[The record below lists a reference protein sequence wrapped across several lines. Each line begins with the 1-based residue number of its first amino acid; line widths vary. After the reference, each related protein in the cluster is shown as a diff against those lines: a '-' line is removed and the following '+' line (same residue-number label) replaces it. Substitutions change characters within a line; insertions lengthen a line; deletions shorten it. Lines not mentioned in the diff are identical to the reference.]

1 MYKIKKVVNVEM
13 KKITALLAA
22 AIMALTISMPV
33 MAEPSGE
40 SQDTASATT
49 SVESESSLED
59 EIADG
64 ENSDESEIS
73 EAESTD
79 EEITDGAIT
88 EESVVSESSTEK
100 PKKVYYTDYPIPEA
114 EMYISFPNDMYIL
127 TRDIDINSPALEAC
141 KMTRT
146 ELIKSF
152 EETGNYIRAIS
163 NDFTYEITVNILKD
177 DNTKTIGDISSL
189 TDSEIQTI
197 ADNHLSQP
205 MYTGCSRTKYNNIM
219 YLSFPF
225 EYAEGK
231 TKIAGVQKYTIAKG
245 ARILITFQSYTGEIS
260 EDFDSLI
267 MSVMDRV
274 LYDGVSPEPETSVT
288 DNKKSSAITNLD
300 VRYVYLMITS
310 LVALIFLMLIIVT
323 AMKYKK
329 SRKKVL
335 PEPVAVEEEKIN
347 ETKEEKSE
355 KAEQNTVEVPEKE
368 EEKPVEVPEKVAE
381 IPVGKPETEPEK
393 ETEPVKEE
401 TEKVEEIPETEPEIQ
416 TEDVK
421 EEATPDEDLPV
432 IENQLELVEIAFR
445 IIPALSKEDEDTN
458 DIWNFIY
465 KKYDDIE
472 FFASHGNKNYG
483 NANAFY
489 KINAASDIVPPQHEE
504 NVDDKIRNETLE
516 TVVGDSK
523 PEKLKVEE
531 QPVEDNTDLNELIDG
546 SAEIMPK
553 EKPAVNE
560 EKEDVPEEE
569 PKNDGNEKISAMR
582 TSEMQ
587 FGKPAKR
594 PENEIYK
601 ADEKPVKEQNIK
613 LEIAKKDD
621 GSIKIGANNGE
632 KSIDVEIEDTS
643 K

>member
-1 MYKIKKVVNVEM
+1 M

-33 MAEPSGE
+33 MAEPSDE
-40 SQDTASATT
+40 SQNTTSATVSAESES
-49 SVESESSLED
+49 SVESES
-59 EIADG
+59 
-64 ENSDESEIS
+64 SDESEIS
-73 EAESTD
+73 EVESSDKEEISQTESTD
-79 EEITDGAIT
+79 EEIL
-88 EESVVSESSTEK
+88 ESAVSENSAEK
-100 PKKVYYTDYPIPEA
+100 PKKVYYTDYAIPEA
-114 EMYISFPNDMYIL
+114 EMYISFPNDMYVL
-127 TRDIDINSPALEAC
+127 TRDIDINSPALQAC

-152 EETGNYIRAIS
+152 EETGNYVRAIAG
-163 NDFTYEITVNILKD
+163 DFTYEITVNILKD
-177 DNTKTIGDISSL
+177 NNTKTIEDISSL

-260 EDFDSLI
+260 EDFDTLI

-288 DNKKSSAITNLD
+288 DSKKSSAITNLD
-300 VRYVYLMITS
+300 VRYIYLMITA

-347 ETKEEKSE
+347 ETKQEKSE
-355 KAEQNTVEVPEKE
+355 KAETVPEEVTEKE
-368 EEKPVEVPEKVAE
+368 EEKPVEAVPEKEKE
-381 IPVGKPETEPEK
+381 IPAEKPETEP
-393 ETEPVKEE
+393 EPVKEE
-401 TEKVEEIPETEPEIQ
+401 TEKAEEIPETKPEIPV
-416 TEDVK
+416 EDVK
-421 EEATPDEDLPV
+421 EETETEENLPV

-445 IIPALSKEDEDTN
+445 IIPALSKETEDTN

-489 KINAASDIVPPQHEE
+489 KINATSDITPPQHEE
-504 NVDDKIRNETLE
+504 NVDDKIRNETIE
-516 TVVGDSK
+516 NVVGDSK
-523 PEKLKVEE
+523 PEELKVEE

-546 SAEIMPK
+546 STEITSN
-553 EKPAVNE
+553 ETPAVME

-569 PKNDGNEKISAMR
+569 PQNDGNEKISAMR

>member
-1 MYKIKKVVNVEM
+1 M

-33 MAEPSGE
+33 MAEPSDE
-40 SQDTASATT
+40 SQNTTSATVSAESES
-49 SVESESSLED
+49 SVESES
-59 EIADG
+59 
-64 ENSDESEIS
+64 SDESEIS
-73 EAESTD
+73 EVESSDKEEISQTESTD
-79 EEITDGAIT
+79 EEIL
-88 EESVVSESSTEK
+88 ESAVSENSAEK
-100 PKKVYYTDYPIPEA
+100 PKKVYYTDYAIPEA
-114 EMYISFPNDMYIL
+114 EMYISFPNDMYVL
-127 TRDIDINSPALEAC
+127 TRDIDINSPALQAC

-152 EETGNYIRAIS
+152 EETGNYVRAIAG
-163 NDFTYEITVNILKD
+163 DFTYEITVNILKD
-177 DNTKTIGDISSL
+177 NNTKTIEDISSL

-260 EDFDSLI
+260 EDFDTLI

-288 DNKKSSAITNLD
+288 DSKKSSAITNLD
-300 VRYVYLMITS
+300 VRYIYLMITA

-335 PEPVAVEEEKIN
+335 PEPVTVEEEKIN
-347 ETKEEKSE
+347 ETKQEKSE
-355 KAEQNTVEVPEKE
+355 KAETVPEEVTEKE
-368 EEKPVEVPEKVAE
+368 EEKPVEAVPEKEKE
-381 IPVGKPETEPEK
+381 IPAEKPETEPEPVK
-393 ETEPVKEE
+393 EEAEKAEEIPETKPEIPVEDVKEE
-401 TEKVEEIPETEPEIQ
+401 TETEEN
-416 TEDVK
+416 
-421 EEATPDEDLPV
+421 LPV

-445 IIPALSKEDEDTN
+445 IIPALSKETEDTN

-489 KINAASDIVPPQHEE
+489 KINATSDITPPQHEE
-504 NVDDKIRNETLE
+504 NVDDKIRNETIE
-516 TVVGDSK
+516 NVVGDSK
-523 PEKLKVEE
+523 PEELKVEE
-531 QPVEDNTDLNELIDG
+531 QPVEDNTDLNELID
-546 SAEIMPK
+546 SSTEITSN
-553 EKPAVNE
+553 ETPAVME

-569 PKNDGNEKISAMR
+569 PQNDGNEKISAMR

>member
-1 MYKIKKVVNVEM
+1 M

-33 MAEPSGE
+33 MAEPSDE
-40 SQDTASATT
+40 SQNTTSATVSAESES
-49 SVESESSLED
+49 SVESES
-59 EIADG
+59 
-64 ENSDESEIS
+64 SDESEIS
-73 EAESTD
+73 EVESSDKEEISQTESTD
-79 EEITDGAIT
+79 EEIL
-88 EESVVSESSTEK
+88 ESAVSENSAEK
-100 PKKVYYTDYPIPEA
+100 PKKVYYTDYAIPEA
-114 EMYISFPNDMYIL
+114 EMYISFPNDMYVL
-127 TRDIDINSPALEAC
+127 TRDIDINSPALQAC

-152 EETGNYIRAIS
+152 EETGNYVRAIAG
-163 NDFTYEITVNILKD
+163 DFTYEITVNILKD
-177 DNTKTIGDISSL
+177 NNTKTIEDISSL

-260 EDFDSLI
+260 EDFDTLI

-288 DNKKSSAITNLD
+288 DSKKSSAITNLD
-300 VRYVYLMITS
+300 VRYIYLMITA

-335 PEPVAVEEEKIN
+335 PEPVTVEEEKIN
-347 ETKEEKSE
+347 ETKQEKSE
-355 KAEQNTVEVPEKE
+355 KAETVPEEVTEKE
-368 EEKPVEVPEKVAE
+368 EEKPVEAVPEKEKE
-381 IPVGKPETEPEK
+381 IPAEKPETEPEPVK
-393 ETEPVKEE
+393 EEAEKAEEIPETKPEIPVEDVKEE
-401 TEKVEEIPETEPEIQ
+401 TETEEN
-416 TEDVK
+416 
-421 EEATPDEDLPV
+421 LPV

-445 IIPALSKEDEDTN
+445 IIPALSKETEDTN

-489 KINAASDIVPPQHEE
+489 KINAASDITPPQHEE
-504 NVDDKIRNETLE
+504 NVDDKIRNETIE
-516 TVVGDSK
+516 NVVGDSK
-523 PEKLKVEE
+523 PEELKVEE
-531 QPVEDNTDLNELIDG
+531 QPVEDNTDLNELID
-546 SAEIMPK
+546 SSTEITSN
-553 EKPAVNE
+553 ETPAVME

-569 PKNDGNEKISAMR
+569 PQNDGNEKISAMR

>member
-1 MYKIKKVVNVEM
+1 M

-33 MAEPSGE
+33 MAEPSDE
-40 SQDTASATT
+40 SQNTTSATVSAESES
-49 SVESESSLED
+49 SVESES
-59 EIADG
+59 
-64 ENSDESEIS
+64 SDESEIS
-73 EAESTD
+73 EVESSDKEEISQTESTD
-79 EEITDGAIT
+79 EEIL
-88 EESVVSESSTEK
+88 ESAVSENSAEK
-100 PKKVYYTDYPIPEA
+100 PKKVYYTDYAIPEA
-114 EMYISFPNDMYIL
+114 EMYISFPNDMYVL
-127 TRDIDINSPALEAC
+127 TRDIDINSPALQAC

-152 EETGNYIRAIS
+152 EETGNYVRAIAG
-163 NDFTYEITVNILKD
+163 DFTYEITVNILKD
-177 DNTKTIGDISSL
+177 NNTKTIEDISSL

-260 EDFDSLI
+260 EDFDTLI

-288 DNKKSSAITNLD
+288 DSKKSSAITNLD
-300 VRYVYLMITS
+300 VRYIYLMITA

-335 PEPVAVEEEKIN
+335 PEPVTVEEEKIN
-347 ETKEEKSE
+347 ETKQEKSE
-355 KAEQNTVEVPEKE
+355 KAETVPEEVTEKE
-368 EEKPVEVPEKVAE
+368 EEKPVEAVPEKEKE
-381 IPVGKPETEPEK
+381 IPAEKPETEPEK
-393 ETEPVKEE
+393 EPEPVKEE
-401 TEKVEEIPETEPEIQ
+401 TEKAEEIPETKPEIPV
-416 TEDVK
+416 EDVK
-421 EEATPDEDLPV
+421 EETETEENLPV

-445 IIPALSKEDEDTN
+445 IIPALSKETEDTN

-489 KINAASDIVPPQHEE
+489 KINAASDITPPQHEE
-504 NVDDKIRNETLE
+504 NVDDKIRNETIE
-516 TVVGDSK
+516 NVVGDSK
-523 PEKLKVEE
+523 PEELKVEE
-531 QPVEDNTDLNELIDG
+531 QPVEDNTDLNELID
-546 SAEIMPK
+546 SSTEITSN
-553 EKPAVNE
+553 ETPAVME

-569 PKNDGNEKISAMR
+569 PQNDGNEKISAMR

>member
-1 MYKIKKVVNVEM
+1 M

-33 MAEPSGE
+33 MAEPSDE
-40 SQDTASATT
+40 SQNTTSATVSAESES
-49 SVESESSLED
+49 SVESES
-59 EIADG
+59 
-64 ENSDESEIS
+64 SDESEIS
-73 EAESTD
+73 EVESSDKEEISQTESTD
-79 EEITDGAIT
+79 EEIL
-88 EESVVSESSTEK
+88 ESAVSENSAEK
-100 PKKVYYTDYPIPEA
+100 PKKVYYTDYAIPEA
-114 EMYISFPNDMYIL
+114 EMYISFPNDMYVL
-127 TRDIDINSPALEAC
+127 TRDIDINSPALQAC

-152 EETGNYIRAIS
+152 EETGNYVRAIAG
-163 NDFTYEITVNILKD
+163 DFTYEITVNILKD
-177 DNTKTIGDISSL
+177 NNTKTIEDISSL

-260 EDFDSLI
+260 EDFDTLI

-288 DNKKSSAITNLD
+288 DSKKSSAITNLD
-300 VRYVYLMITS
+300 VRYIYLMITA

-335 PEPVAVEEEKIN
+335 PEPVTVEEEKIN
-347 ETKEEKSE
+347 ETKQEKSE
-355 KAEQNTVEVPEKE
+355 KAETVPEEVTEKE
-368 EEKPVEVPEKVAE
+368 EEKPVEAVPEKEEE
-381 IPVGKPETEPEK
+381 IPAEKPETEPEPVK
-393 ETEPVKEE
+393 EEAEKAEEIPETKPEIPVEDVKEE
-401 TEKVEEIPETEPEIQ
+401 TETEGN
-416 TEDVK
+416 
-421 EEATPDEDLPV
+421 LPV

-445 IIPALSKEDEDTN
+445 IIPALSKETEDTN

-489 KINAASDIVPPQHEE
+489 KINAASDITPPQHEE
-504 NVDDKIRNETLE
+504 NVDDKIRNETIE
-516 TVVGDSK
+516 NVVGDSK
-523 PEKLKVEE
+523 PEELKVEE
-531 QPVEDNTDLNELIDG
+531 QPVEDNTDLNELID
-546 SAEIMPK
+546 SSTEITSN
-553 EKPAVNE
+553 ETPAVME

-569 PKNDGNEKISAMR
+569 PQNDGNEKINAMR

>member
-1 MYKIKKVVNVEM
+1 M

-33 MAEPSGE
+33 MAEPSDE
-40 SQDTASATT
+40 SQNTTSAAVSAESES
-49 SVESESSLED
+49 SVESES
-59 EIADG
+59 
-64 ENSDESEIS
+64 SDESEIS
-73 EAESTD
+73 EVESSDKEEISQTESTD
-79 EEITDGAIT
+79 EEIL
-88 EESVVSESSTEK
+88 ESAVSENSAEK
-100 PKKVYYTDYPIPEA
+100 PKKVYYTDYAIPEA
-114 EMYISFPNDMYIL
+114 EMYISFPNDMYVL
-127 TRDIDINSPALEAC
+127 TRDIDINSPALQAC

-152 EETGNYIRAIS
+152 EETGNYVRAIAG
-163 NDFTYEITVNILKD
+163 DFTYEITVNILKD
-177 DNTKTIGDISSL
+177 NNTKTIEDISSL
-189 TDSEIQTI
+189 TDSQIQTI

-260 EDFDSLI
+260 EDFDTLI

-288 DNKKSSAITNLD
+288 DSKKSSAITNLD
-300 VRYVYLMITS
+300 VRYIYLMITA

-335 PEPVAVEEEKIN
+335 PEPVTVEEEKIN
-347 ETKEEKSE
+347 ETKQEKSE
-355 KAEQNTVEVPEKE
+355 KAETVPEEVTEKE
-368 EEKPVEVPEKVAE
+368 EEKPVEAVPEKEKE
-381 IPVGKPETEPEK
+381 IPAEKPETEPEK
-393 ETEPVKEE
+393 EPEPVKEE
-401 TEKVEEIPETEPEIQ
+401 TEKAEEIPETKPEIPV
-416 TEDVK
+416 EDVK
-421 EEATPDEDLPV
+421 EETETEENLPV

-445 IIPALSKEDEDTN
+445 IIPALSKETEDTN

-489 KINAASDIVPPQHEE
+489 KINAASDITPPQHEE
-504 NVDDKIRNETLE
+504 NVDDKIRNETIE
-516 TVVGDSK
+516 NVVGDSK
-523 PEKLKVEE
+523 PEELKVEE
-531 QPVEDNTDLNELIDG
+531 QPVEDNTDLNELID
-546 SAEIMPK
+546 SSTEITSN
-553 EKPAVNE
+553 ETPAVME

-569 PKNDGNEKISAMR
+569 PQNDGNEKISAMR

>member
-1 MYKIKKVVNVEM
+1 VNVKM

-33 MAEPSGE
+33 MAEPSDE
-40 SQDTASATT
+40 SQNTTSATVSAESES
-49 SVESESSLED
+49 SVESES
-59 EIADG
+59 
-64 ENSDESEIS
+64 SDESEIS
-73 EAESTD
+73 EVESSDKEEISQTESTD
-79 EEITDGAIT
+79 EEIL
-88 EESVVSESSTEK
+88 ESAVSENSAEK
-100 PKKVYYTDYPIPEA
+100 PKKVYYTDYAIPEA
-114 EMYISFPNDMYIL
+114 EMYISFPNDMYVL
-127 TRDIDINSPALEAC
+127 TRDIDINSPALQAC

-152 EETGNYIRAIS
+152 EETGNYVRAIAG
-163 NDFTYEITVNILKD
+163 DFTYEITVNILKD
-177 DNTKTIGDISSL
+177 NNTKTIEDISSL

-260 EDFDSLI
+260 EDFDTLI

-288 DNKKSSAITNLD
+288 DSKKSSAITNLD
-300 VRYVYLMITS
+300 VRYIYLMITA

-335 PEPVAVEEEKIN
+335 PEPVTVEEEKIN
-347 ETKEEKSE
+347 ETKQEKSE
-355 KAEQNTVEVPEKE
+355 KAETVPEEVTEKE
-368 EEKPVEVPEKVAE
+368 EEKPVEAVPEKEKE
-381 IPVGKPETEPEK
+381 IPAEKPETEPEK
-393 ETEPVKEE
+393 EPEPVKEE
-401 TEKVEEIPETEPEIQ
+401 TEKAEEIPETKPEIPV
-416 TEDVK
+416 EDVK
-421 EEATPDEDLPV
+421 EETETEENLPV

-445 IIPALSKEDEDTN
+445 IIPALSKETEDTN

-489 KINAASDIVPPQHEE
+489 KINATSDITPPQHEE
-504 NVDDKIRNETLE
+504 NVDDKIRNETIE
-516 TVVGDSK
+516 NVVGDSK
-523 PEKLKVEE
+523 PEELKVEE
-531 QPVEDNTDLNELIDG
+531 QPVEDNTDLNELID
-546 SAEIMPK
+546 SSTEITSN
-553 EKPAVNE
+553 ETPAVME

-569 PKNDGNEKISAMR
+569 PQNDGNEKISAMR

>member
-1 MYKIKKVVNVEM
+1 M

-33 MAEPSGE
+33 MAEPSDE
-40 SQDTASATT
+40 SQNTTSATVSAESES
-49 SVESESSLED
+49 SVESES
-59 EIADG
+59 
-64 ENSDESEIS
+64 SDESEIS
-73 EAESTD
+73 EVESSDKEEISQTESTD
-79 EEITDGAIT
+79 EEIL
-88 EESVVSESSTEK
+88 ESAVSENSAEK
-100 PKKVYYTDYPIPEA
+100 PKKVYYTDYAIPEA
-114 EMYISFPNDMYIL
+114 EMYISFPNDMYVL
-127 TRDIDINSPALEAC
+127 TRDIDINSPALQAC

-152 EETGNYIRAIS
+152 EETGNYVRAIAG
-163 NDFTYEITVNILKD
+163 DFTYEITVNILKD
-177 DNTKTIGDISSL
+177 NNTKTIEDISSL

-260 EDFDSLI
+260 EDFDTLI

-288 DNKKSSAITNLD
+288 DSKKSSAITNLD
-300 VRYVYLMITS
+300 VRYIYLMITA

-335 PEPVAVEEEKIN
+335 PEPVTVEEEKIN
-347 ETKEEKSE
+347 ETKQEKSE
-355 KAEQNTVEVPEKE
+355 KAETVPEEVTEKE
-368 EEKPVEVPEKVAE
+368 EEKPVEAVPEKEKE
-381 IPVGKPETEPEK
+381 IPAEKPETEPEK
-393 ETEPVKEE
+393 EPEPVKEE
-401 TEKVEEIPETEPEIQ
+401 TEKAEEIPETKPEIPV
-416 TEDVK
+416 EDVK
-421 EEATPDEDLPV
+421 EETETEENLPV

-445 IIPALSKEDEDTN
+445 IIPALSKETEDTN

-472 FFASHGNKNYG
+472 FFFFFLNKNYG

-489 KINAASDIVPPQHEE
+489 KINAASDITPPQHEE
-504 NVDDKIRNETLE
+504 NVDDKIRNETIE
-516 TVVGDSK
+516 NVVGDSK
-523 PEKLKVEE
+523 PEELKVEE

-546 SAEIMPK
+546 STEITSN
-553 EKPAVNE
+553 ETPAVME

-569 PKNDGNEKISAMR
+569 PQNDGNEKISAMR

>member
-1 MYKIKKVVNVEM
+1 M

-33 MAEPSGE
+33 MAEPSDE
-40 SQDTASATT
+40 SQNTTSATVSAESES
-49 SVESESSLED
+49 SVESES
-59 EIADG
+59 
-64 ENSDESEIS
+64 SDESEIS
-73 EAESTD
+73 EVESSDKEEISQTESTD
-79 EEITDGAIT
+79 EEIL
-88 EESVVSESSTEK
+88 ESAVSENSAEK
-100 PKKVYYTDYPIPEA
+100 PKKVYYTDYAIPEA
-114 EMYISFPNDMYIL
+114 EMYISFPNDMYVL
-127 TRDIDINSPALEAC
+127 TRDIDINSPALQAC

-152 EETGNYIRAIS
+152 EETGNYVRAIAG
-163 NDFTYEITVNILKD
+163 DFTYEITVNILKD
-177 DNTKTIGDISSL
+177 NNTKTIEDISSL

-260 EDFDSLI
+260 EDFDTLI

-288 DNKKSSAITNLD
+288 DSKKSSAITNLD
-300 VRYVYLMITS
+300 VRYIYLMITA
-310 LVALIFLMLIIVT
+310 LVALIFLMLIIIT

-347 ETKEEKSE
+347 ETKQEKSE
-355 KAEQNTVEVPEKE
+355 KAETVPEEVTEKE
-368 EEKPVEVPEKVAE
+368 EEKPVEAVPEKEEE
-381 IPVGKPETEPEK
+381 IPAEKPETEPEK
-393 ETEPVKEE
+393 EPEPVKEE
-401 TEKVEEIPETEPEIQ
+401 TEKAEEILETKPEIPV
-416 TEDVK
+416 EDVK
-421 EEATPDEDLPV
+421 EETETEENLPV

-445 IIPALSKEDEDTN
+445 IIPALSKETEDTN

-489 KINAASDIVPPQHEE
+489 KINAASDITPPQHEE
-504 NVDDKIRNETLE
+504 NVDDKIRNETIE
-516 TVVGDSK
+516 NVVGDSK
-523 PEKLKVEE
+523 PEELKVEE

-546 SAEIMPK
+546 STEITSN
-553 EKPAVNE
+553 ETPAVME

-569 PKNDGNEKISAMR
+569 PQNDGNEKISAMR

>member
-1 MYKIKKVVNVEM
+1 M

-33 MAEPSGE
+33 MAEPSDE
-40 SQDTASATT
+40 SQNTTSAAVSAESES
-49 SVESESSLED
+49 SVESES
-59 EIADG
+59 
-64 ENSDESEIS
+64 SDESEIS
-73 EAESTD
+73 EVESSDKEEISQTESTD
-79 EEITDGAIT
+79 EEIL
-88 EESVVSESSTEK
+88 ESAVSENSAEK
-100 PKKVYYTDYPIPEA
+100 PKKVYYTDYAIPEA
-114 EMYISFPNDMYIL
+114 EMYISFPNDMYVL
-127 TRDIDINSPALEAC
+127 TRDIDINSPALQAC

-152 EETGNYIRAIS
+152 EETGNYVRAIAG
-163 NDFTYEITVNILKD
+163 DFTYEITVNILKD
-177 DNTKTIGDISSL
+177 NNTKTIEDISSL

-260 EDFDSLI
+260 EDFDTLI

-288 DNKKSSAITNLD
+288 DSKKSSAITNLD
-300 VRYVYLMITS
+300 VRYIYLMITA

-335 PEPVAVEEEKIN
+335 PEPVTVEEEKIN
-347 ETKEEKSE
+347 ETKQEKSE
-355 KAEQNTVEVPEKE
+355 KAETVPEEVTEKE
-368 EEKPVEVPEKVAE
+368 EEKPVEAVPEKEKE
-381 IPVGKPETEPEK
+381 IPAEKPETEPEK
-393 ETEPVKEE
+393 EPEPVKEE
-401 TEKVEEIPETEPEIQ
+401 TEKAEEIPETKPEIPV
-416 TEDVK
+416 EDVK
-421 EEATPDEDLPV
+421 EETETEENLPV

-445 IIPALSKEDEDTN
+445 IIPALSKETEDTN

-489 KINAASDIVPPQHEE
+489 KINAASDITPPQHEE
-504 NVDDKIRNETLE
+504 NVDDKIRNETIE
-516 TVVGDSK
+516 NVVGDSK
-523 PEKLKVEE
+523 PEELKVEE
-531 QPVEDNTDLNELIDG
+531 QPVEDNTDLNELID
-546 SAEIMPK
+546 SSTEITSN
-553 EKPAVNE
+553 ETPAVME

-569 PKNDGNEKISAMR
+569 PQNDGNEKISAMR

>member
-1 MYKIKKVVNVEM
+1 M

-33 MAEPSGE
+33 MAEPSDE
-40 SQDTASATT
+40 SLDTASAVT
-49 SVESESSLED
+49 SAESESPAED
-59 EIADG
+59 EVSETESTDD
-64 ENSDESEIS
+64 ENEIS
-73 EAESTD
+73 ETESTD
-79 EEITDGAIT
+79 TEEEISDSAET
-88 EESVVSESSTEK
+88 EESIVSENSAEK

-114 EMYISFPNDMYIL
+114 EMYISFPNDMYVL
-127 TRDIDINSPALEAC
+127 TRDIDINSPALQAC
-141 KMTRT
+141 KLTRI

-152 EETGNYIRAIS
+152 EETGNYIRAIAD
-163 NDFTYEITVNILKD
+163 DFTYEVTVNILKD
-177 DNTKTIGDISSL
+177 DNTKTIGDISAL

-205 MYTGCSRTKYNNIM
+205 IYTGCSRTKYNNIM

-245 ARILITFQSYTGEIS
+245 ARILITFQSYAGEIDK
-260 EDFDSLI
+260 EFDSFI
-267 MSVMDRV
+267 MSVMERV
-274 LYDGVSPEPETSVT
+274 LYDGVSPEPETSVS
-288 DNKKSSAITNLD
+288 DDKKSSAITNLD

-310 LVALIFLMLIIVT
+310 LVALIFLMLIIIT

-335 PEPVAVEEEKIN
+335 PEPVAVAEEKTETAEIKKEEPEKT
-347 ETKEEKSE
+347 ETKP
-355 KAEQNTVEVPEKE
+355 VEVPEKE
-368 EEKPVEVPEKVAE
+368 EEKPAVEVPEKAE
-381 IPVGKPETEPEK
+381 ETPAEKPETEPEK
-393 ETEPVKEE
+393 EPETEKKPETVKEE
-401 TEKVEEIPETEPEIQ
+401 VKQVEEEPETPVENVSEEPEA
-416 TEDVK
+416 D
-421 EEATPDEDLPV
+421 EELPV

-445 IIPALSKEDEDTN
+445 IIPALGKEEEDTN

-472 FFASHGNKNYG
+472 FFASHGNRNYG

-489 KINAASDIVPPQHEE
+489 QINAASDITPPE
-504 NVDDKIRNETLE
+504 NVDEKIRTETLE
-516 TVVGDSK
+516 TVVGDNE

-531 QPVEDNTDLNELIDG
+531 QPAEDHTDLNELIDG
-546 SAEIMPK
+546 SSEIQPK
-553 EKPAVNE
+553 EKPAVAE
-560 EKEDVPEEE
+560 EEEEE
-569 PKNDGNEKISAMR
+569 PQEESNEKISAMR

-601 ADEKPVKEQNIK
+601 ADEKPIKEQNIK
-613 LEIAKKDD
+613 LEIAKKED

-632 KSIDVEIEDTS
+632 KSLDVEIEDTS

>member
-1 MYKIKKVVNVEM
+1 M

-33 MAEPSGE
+33 MAEPSDE
-40 SQDTASATT
+40 SQNTT
-49 SVESESSLED
+49 SAAVSAESESSV
-59 EIADG
+59 
-64 ENSDESEIS
+64 ESEIS
-73 EAESTD
+73 EVESSDKEEISQTESTD
-79 EEITDGAIT
+79 EEIL
-88 EESVVSESSTEK
+88 ESAVSENSAEK
-100 PKKVYYTDYPIPEA
+100 PKKVYYTDYAIPEA
-114 EMYISFPNDMYIL
+114 EMYISFPNDMYVL
-127 TRDIDINSPALEAC
+127 TRDIDINSPALQAC

-152 EETGNYIRAIS
+152 EETGNYVRAIAG
-163 NDFTYEITVNILKD
+163 DFTYEITVNILKD
-177 DNTKTIGDISSL
+177 NNTKTIEDISSL

-260 EDFDSLI
+260 EDFDTLI

-288 DNKKSSAITNLD
+288 DSKKSSAITNLD
-300 VRYVYLMITS
+300 VRYIYLMITA

-335 PEPVAVEEEKIN
+335 PEPVTVEEEKIN
-347 ETKEEKSE
+347 ETKQEKSE
-355 KAEQNTVEVPEKE
+355 KAETVPEEVTEKE
-368 EEKPVEVPEKVAE
+368 EEKPVEDVPEKEEE
-381 IPVGKPETEPEK
+381 IPAEKPETEPEK
-393 ETEPVKEE
+393 EPEPVKEE
-401 TEKVEEIPETEPEIQ
+401 TEKAEEILETKPEIPV
-416 TEDVK
+416 EDVK
-421 EEATPDEDLPV
+421 EETETEENLPV

-445 IIPALSKEDEDTN
+445 IIPALSKETEDTN

-489 KINAASDIVPPQHEE
+489 KINATSDITPPQHEE
-504 NVDDKIRNETLE
+504 NVDDKIRNETIE
-516 TVVGDSK
+516 NVVGDSK
-523 PEKLKVEE
+523 PEELKVEE
-531 QPVEDNTDLNELIDG
+531 QPVEDNTDLNELID
-546 SAEIMPK
+546 SSTEITSN
-553 EKPAVNE
+553 ETPAVME

-569 PKNDGNEKISAMR
+569 PQNDGNEKISAMR

>member
-1 MYKIKKVVNVEM
+1 M

-33 MAEPSGE
+33 MAEPSDE
-40 SQDTASATT
+40 SQNTT
-49 SVESESSLED
+49 SAAVSAESESSV
-59 EIADG
+59 
-64 ENSDESEIS
+64 ESEIS
-73 EAESTD
+73 EVESSDKEEISQTESTD
-79 EEITDGAIT
+79 EEIL
-88 EESVVSESSTEK
+88 ESAVSENSAEK
-100 PKKVYYTDYPIPEA
+100 PKKVYYTDYAIPEA
-114 EMYISFPNDMYIL
+114 EMYISFPNDMYVL
-127 TRDIDINSPALEAC
+127 TRDIDINSPALQAC

-152 EETGNYIRAIS
+152 EETGNYVRAIAG
-163 NDFTYEITVNILKD
+163 DFTYEITVNILKD
-177 DNTKTIGDISSL
+177 NNTKTIEDISSL

-260 EDFDSLI
+260 EDFDTLI

-288 DNKKSSAITNLD
+288 DSKKSSAITNLD
-300 VRYVYLMITS
+300 VRYIYLMITA

-335 PEPVAVEEEKIN
+335 PEPVTVEEEKIN
-347 ETKEEKSE
+347 ETKQEKSE
-355 KAEQNTVEVPEKE
+355 KAETVPEEVTEKE
-368 EEKPVEVPEKVAE
+368 EEKPVEAVPEKEEE
-381 IPVGKPETEPEK
+381 IPAEKPETEPEK
-393 ETEPVKEE
+393 EPEPVKEE
-401 TEKVEEIPETEPEIQ
+401 TEKAEEILETKPEIPV
-416 TEDVK
+416 EDVK
-421 EEATPDEDLPV
+421 EETETEENLPV

-445 IIPALSKEDEDTN
+445 IIPALSKETEDTN

-489 KINAASDIVPPQHEE
+489 KINAASDITPPQHEE
-504 NVDDKIRNETLE
+504 NVDDKIRNETIE
-516 TVVGDSK
+516 NVVGDSK
-523 PEKLKVEE
+523 PEELKVEE
-531 QPVEDNTDLNELIDG
+531 QPVEDNTDLNELID
-546 SAEIMPK
+546 SSTEITSN
-553 EKPAVNE
+553 ETPAVME

-569 PKNDGNEKISAMR
+569 PQNDGNEKISAMR

>member
-1 MYKIKKVVNVEM
+1 M

-33 MAEPSGE
+33 MAEPSDE
-40 SQDTASATT
+40 SQNTTPATVSAESES
-49 SVESESSLED
+49 SVESES
-59 EIADG
+59 
-64 ENSDESEIS
+64 SDESEIS
-73 EAESTD
+73 EVESSDKEEISQTESTD
-79 EEITDGAIT
+79 EEIL
-88 EESVVSESSTEK
+88 ESAVSENSAEK
-100 PKKVYYTDYPIPEA
+100 PKKVYYTDYAIPEA
-114 EMYISFPNDMYIL
+114 EMYISFPNDMYVL

-177 DNTKTIGDISSL
+177 NNTKTIEDISSL

-260 EDFDSLI
+260 EDFDTLI

-288 DNKKSSAITNLD
+288 DSKKSSAITNLD
-300 VRYVYLMITS
+300 VRYIYLMITA

-335 PEPVAVEEEKIN
+335 PEPVTVEEEKIN
-347 ETKEEKSE
+347 ETKQEKSE
-355 KAEQNTVEVPEKE
+355 KAETVPEEVTEKE
-368 EEKPVEVPEKVAE
+368 EEKPVEDVPEKEKE
-381 IPVGKPETEPEK
+381 IPAEKPETEPEPVK
-393 ETEPVKEE
+393 EEAEKAEEIPETKPEIPVEDVKEE
-401 TEKVEEIPETEPEIQ
+401 TETEEN
-416 TEDVK
+416 
-421 EEATPDEDLPV
+421 LPV

-445 IIPALSKEDEDTN
+445 IIPALSKETEDTN

-489 KINAASDIVPPQHEE
+489 KINAASDITPPQHEE
-504 NVDDKIRNETLE
+504 NVDDKIRNETIE
-516 TVVGDSK
+516 NVVGDSK
-523 PEKLKVEE
+523 PEELKVEE
-531 QPVEDNTDLNELIDG
+531 QPVEDNTDLNELID
-546 SAEIMPK
+546 SSTEITSN
-553 EKPAVNE
+553 ETPAVME

-569 PKNDGNEKISAMR
+569 PQNDGNEKISAMR

-621 GSIKIGANNGE
+621 GSIIVGANNGE

>member
-1 MYKIKKVVNVEM
+1 M

-33 MAEPSGE
+33 MAEPSDE
-40 SQDTASATT
+40 SQNTT
-49 SVESESSLED
+49 SAAVSAESESSV
-59 EIADG
+59 
-64 ENSDESEIS
+64 ESEIS
-73 EAESTD
+73 EVESSDKEEISQTESTD
-79 EEITDGAIT
+79 EEIL
-88 EESVVSESSTEK
+88 ESAVSENSAEK
-100 PKKVYYTDYPIPEA
+100 PKKVYYTDYAIPEA
-114 EMYISFPNDMYIL
+114 EMYISFPNDMYVL
-127 TRDIDINSPALEAC
+127 TRDIDINSPALQAC

-152 EETGNYIRAIS
+152 EETGNYVRAIAG
-163 NDFTYEITVNILKD
+163 DFTYEITVNILKD
-177 DNTKTIGDISSL
+177 NNTKTIEDISSL

-260 EDFDSLI
+260 EDFDTLI

-288 DNKKSSAITNLD
+288 DSKKSSAITNLD
-300 VRYVYLMITS
+300 VRYIYLMITA

-335 PEPVAVEEEKIN
+335 PEPVTVEEEKIN
-347 ETKEEKSE
+347 ETKQEKSE
-355 KAEQNTVEVPEKE
+355 KAETVPEEVTEKE
-368 EEKPVEVPEKVAE
+368 EEKPVEAVPEKEEE
-381 IPVGKPETEPEK
+381 IPAEKPETEPEK
-393 ETEPVKEE
+393 EPEPVKEE
-401 TEKVEEIPETEPEIQ
+401 TEKAEEILETKPEIPV
-416 TEDVK
+416 EDVK
-421 EEATPDEDLPV
+421 EETETEENLPV

-445 IIPALSKEDEDTN
+445 IIPALSKETEDTN

-489 KINAASDIVPPQHEE
+489 KINATSDITPPQHEE
-504 NVDDKIRNETLE
+504 NVDDKIRNETIE
-516 TVVGDSK
+516 NVVGDSK
-523 PEKLKVEE
+523 PEELKVEE
-531 QPVEDNTDLNELIDG
+531 QPVEDNTDLNELID
-546 SAEIMPK
+546 SSTEITSN
-553 EKPAVNE
+553 ETPAVME

-569 PKNDGNEKISAMR
+569 PQNDGNEKISAMR

>member
-1 MYKIKKVVNVEM
+1 M

-33 MAEPSGE
+33 MAEPSDE
-40 SQDTASATT
+40 SQNTTSATVSAESES
-49 SVESESSLED
+49 SVESES
-59 EIADG
+59 
-64 ENSDESEIS
+64 SDESEIS
-73 EAESTD
+73 EVESSDKEEISQTESTD
-79 EEITDGAIT
+79 EEIL
-88 EESVVSESSTEK
+88 ESAVSENSAEK
-100 PKKVYYTDYPIPEA
+100 PKKVYYTDYAIPEA
-114 EMYISFPNDMYIL
+114 EMYISFPNDMYVL
-127 TRDIDINSPALEAC
+127 TRDIDINSPALQAC

-152 EETGNYIRAIS
+152 EETGNYVRAIAG
-163 NDFTYEITVNILKD
+163 DFTYEITVNILKD
-177 DNTKTIGDISSL
+177 NNTKTIEDISSL

-260 EDFDSLI
+260 EDFDTLI

-288 DNKKSSAITNLD
+288 DSKKSSAITNLD
-300 VRYVYLMITS
+300 VRYIYLMITA

-347 ETKEEKSE
+347 ETKQEKSE
-355 KAEQNTVEVPEKE
+355 KAETVPEEVTEKE
-368 EEKPVEVPEKVAE
+368 EEKPVEAVPEKEEE
-381 IPVGKPETEPEK
+381 IPAEKPETEPEK
-393 ETEPVKEE
+393 EPEPVKEE
-401 TEKVEEIPETEPEIQ
+401 TEKAEEILETKPEIPV
-416 TEDVK
+416 EDVK
-421 EEATPDEDLPV
+421 EETETEENLPV

-445 IIPALSKEDEDTN
+445 IIPALSKETEDTN

-489 KINAASDIVPPQHEE
+489 KINAASDITPPQHEE
-504 NVDDKIRNETLE
+504 NVDDKIRNETIE
-516 TVVGDSK
+516 NVVGDSK
-523 PEKLKVEE
+523 PEELKVEE

-546 SAEIMPK
+546 STEITSN
-553 EKPAVNE
+553 ETPAVME

-569 PKNDGNEKISAMR
+569 PQNDGNEKISAMR

>member
-1 MYKIKKVVNVEM
+1 M

-33 MAEPSGE
+33 MAEPSDE
-40 SQDTASATT
+40 SQNTTSATVSAESES
-49 SVESESSLED
+49 SVESES
-59 EIADG
+59 
-64 ENSDESEIS
+64 SDESEIS
-73 EAESTD
+73 EVESSDKEEISQTESTD
-79 EEITDGAIT
+79 EEIL
-88 EESVVSESSTEK
+88 ESAVSENSAEK
-100 PKKVYYTDYPIPEA
+100 PKKVYYTDYAIPEA
-114 EMYISFPNDMYIL
+114 EMYISFPNDMYVL
-127 TRDIDINSPALEAC
+127 TRDIDINSPALQAC

-152 EETGNYIRAIS
+152 EETGNYVRAIAG
-163 NDFTYEITVNILKD
+163 DFTYEITVNILKD
-177 DNTKTIGDISSL
+177 NNTKTIEDISSL

-260 EDFDSLI
+260 EDFDTLI

-288 DNKKSSAITNLD
+288 DSKKSSAITNLD
-300 VRYVYLMITS
+300 VRYIYLMITA

-335 PEPVAVEEEKIN
+335 PEPVTVEEEKIN
-347 ETKEEKSE
+347 ETKQEKSE
-355 KAEQNTVEVPEKE
+355 KAETVPEEVTEKE
-368 EEKPVEVPEKVAE
+368 EEKPVEAVPEKEEE
-381 IPVGKPETEPEK
+381 IPAEKPETEPEPVK
-393 ETEPVKEE
+393 EEAEKAEEIPETKPEIPVEDVKEE
-401 TEKVEEIPETEPEIQ
+401 TETEEN
-416 TEDVK
+416 
-421 EEATPDEDLPV
+421 LPV

-445 IIPALSKEDEDTN
+445 IIPALSKETEDTN

-489 KINAASDIVPPQHEE
+489 KINATSDITPPQHEE
-504 NVDDKIRNETLE
+504 NVDDKIRNETIE
-516 TVVGDSK
+516 NVVGDSK
-523 PEKLKVEE
+523 PEELKVEE

-546 SAEIMPK
+546 STEITSN
-553 EKPAVNE
+553 ETPAVME

-569 PKNDGNEKISAMR
+569 PQNDGNEKISAMR

>member
-1 MYKIKKVVNVEM
+1 M

-33 MAEPSGE
+33 MAEPSDE
-40 SQDTASATT
+40 SQNTT
-49 SVESESSLED
+49 SAAVSAESESSV
-59 EIADG
+59 
-64 ENSDESEIS
+64 ESEIS
-73 EAESTD
+73 EVESSDKEEISQTESTD
-79 EEITDGAIT
+79 EEIL
-88 EESVVSESSTEK
+88 ESAVSENSAEK
-100 PKKVYYTDYPIPEA
+100 PKKVYYTDYAIPEA
-114 EMYISFPNDMYIL
+114 EMYISFPNDMYVL
-127 TRDIDINSPALEAC
+127 TRDIDINSPALQAC

-152 EETGNYIRAIS
+152 EETGNYVRAIAG
-163 NDFTYEITVNILKD
+163 DFTYEITVNILKD
-177 DNTKTIGDISSL
+177 NNTKTIEDISSL

-260 EDFDSLI
+260 EDFDTLI

-288 DNKKSSAITNLD
+288 DSKKSSAITNLD
-300 VRYVYLMITS
+300 VRYIYLMITA

-335 PEPVAVEEEKIN
+335 PEPVTVEEEKIN
-347 ETKEEKSE
+347 ETKQEKSE
-355 KAEQNTVEVPEKE
+355 KAETVPEEVTEKE
-368 EEKPVEVPEKVAE
+368 EEKPVEDVPEKEEE
-381 IPVGKPETEPEK
+381 IPAEKPETEP
-393 ETEPVKEE
+393 EPVKEE
-401 TEKVEEIPETEPEIQ
+401 TEKAEEILETKPEIPV
-416 TEDVK
+416 EDVK
-421 EEATPDEDLPV
+421 EETETEENLPV

-445 IIPALSKEDEDTN
+445 IIPALSKETEDTN

-489 KINAASDIVPPQHEE
+489 KINAASDITPPQHEE
-504 NVDDKIRNETLE
+504 NVDDKIRNETIE
-516 TVVGDSK
+516 NVVGDSK
-523 PEKLKVEE
+523 PEELKVEE
-531 QPVEDNTDLNELIDG
+531 QPVEDNTDLNELID
-546 SAEIMPK
+546 SSTEITSN
-553 EKPAVNE
+553 ETPAVME

-569 PKNDGNEKISAMR
+569 PQNDGNEKISAMR

>member
-1 MYKIKKVVNVEM
+1 M

-33 MAEPSGE
+33 MAEPSDE
-40 SQDTASATT
+40 SQNTTSATVSAESES
-49 SVESESSLED
+49 SVESES
-59 EIADG
+59 
-64 ENSDESEIS
+64 SDESEIS
-73 EAESTD
+73 EVESSDKEEISQTESTD
-79 EEITDGAIT
+79 EEIL
-88 EESVVSESSTEK
+88 ESAVSENSAEK
-100 PKKVYYTDYPIPEA
+100 PKKVYYTDYAIPEA
-114 EMYISFPNDMYIL
+114 EMYISFPNDMYVL
-127 TRDIDINSPALEAC
+127 TRDIDINSPALQAC

-152 EETGNYIRAIS
+152 EETGNYVRAIAG
-163 NDFTYEITVNILKD
+163 DFTYEITVNILKD
-177 DNTKTIGDISSL
+177 NNTKTIEDISSL
-189 TDSEIQTI
+189 TDSQIQTI

-260 EDFDSLI
+260 EDFDTLI

-288 DNKKSSAITNLD
+288 DSKKSSAITNLD
-300 VRYVYLMITS
+300 VRYIYLMITA

-335 PEPVAVEEEKIN
+335 PEPVTVEEEKIN
-347 ETKEEKSE
+347 ETKQEKSE
-355 KAEQNTVEVPEKE
+355 KAETVPEEVTEKE
-368 EEKPVEVPEKVAE
+368 EEKPVEDVPEKEEE
-381 IPVGKPETEPEK
+381 IPAEKPETEPEK
-393 ETEPVKEE
+393 EPEPVKEE
-401 TEKVEEIPETEPEIQ
+401 TEKAEEIPETKPEIPV
-416 TEDVK
+416 EDVK
-421 EEATPDEDLPV
+421 EETETEENLPV

-445 IIPALSKEDEDTN
+445 IIPALSKETEDTN

-489 KINAASDIVPPQHEE
+489 KINAASDITPPQHEE
-504 NVDDKIRNETLE
+504 NVDDKIRNETIE
-516 TVVGDSK
+516 NVVGDSK
-523 PEKLKVEE
+523 PEELKVEE
-531 QPVEDNTDLNELIDG
+531 QPVEDNTDLNELID
-546 SAEIMPK
+546 SSTEITSN
-553 EKPAVNE
+553 ETPAVME

-569 PKNDGNEKISAMR
+569 PQNDGNEKISAMR

>member
-1 MYKIKKVVNVEM
+1 M

-33 MAEPSGE
+33 MAEPSDE
-40 SQDTASATT
+40 SQNTTSATVSAESES
-49 SVESESSLED
+49 SVESES
-59 EIADG
+59 
-64 ENSDESEIS
+64 SDESEIS
-73 EAESTD
+73 EVESSDKEEISQTESTD
-79 EEITDGAIT
+79 EEIL
-88 EESVVSESSTEK
+88 ESAVSENSAEK
-100 PKKVYYTDYPIPEA
+100 PKKVYYTDYAIPEA
-114 EMYISFPNDMYIL
+114 EMYISFPNDMYVL
-127 TRDIDINSPALEAC
+127 TRDIDVNSPALQAC

-152 EETGNYIRAIS
+152 EETGNYVRAIAG
-163 NDFTYEITVNILKD
+163 DFTYEITVNILKD
-177 DNTKTIGDISSL
+177 NNTKTIEDISSL

-260 EDFDSLI
+260 EDFDTLI

-288 DNKKSSAITNLD
+288 DSKKSSAITNLD
-300 VRYVYLMITS
+300 VRYIYLMITA

-335 PEPVAVEEEKIN
+335 PEPVTVEEEKIN
-347 ETKEEKSE
+347 ETKQEKSE
-355 KAEQNTVEVPEKE
+355 KAETVPEEVTEKE
-368 EEKPVEVPEKVAE
+368 EEKPVEAVPEKEEE
-381 IPVGKPETEPEK
+381 IPAEKPETEPEK
-393 ETEPVKEE
+393 EPEPVKEE
-401 TEKVEEIPETEPEIQ
+401 TEKAEEILETKPEIPV
-416 TEDVK
+416 EDVK
-421 EEATPDEDLPV
+421 EETETEENLPV

-445 IIPALSKEDEDTN
+445 IIPALSKETEDTN

-489 KINAASDIVPPQHEE
+489 KINATSDITPPQHEE
-504 NVDDKIRNETLE
+504 NVDDKIRNETIE
-516 TVVGDSK
+516 NVVGDSK
-523 PEKLKVEE
+523 PEELKVEE

-546 SAEIMPK
+546 STEITSN
-553 EKPAVNE
+553 ETPAVME

-569 PKNDGNEKISAMR
+569 PQNDGNEKISAMR

>member
-1 MYKIKKVVNVEM
+1 M

-33 MAEPSGE
+33 MAEPSDE
-40 SQDTASATT
+40 SQNTTSATVSAGSES
-49 SVESESSLED
+49 SVESESS
-59 EIADG
+59 
-64 ENSDESEIS
+64 DESEMAEGESSDKEEIS
-73 EAESTD
+73 QTESTD
-79 EEITDGAIT
+79 EEIL
-88 EESVVSESSTEK
+88 ESAVSENSAEK
-100 PKKVYYTDYPIPEA
+100 PKKVYYTDYAIPEA
-114 EMYISFPNDMYIL
+114 EMYISFPNDMYVL
-127 TRDIDINSPALEAC
+127 TRDIDINSPALQAC

-152 EETGNYIRAIS
+152 EETGNYVRAIAG
-163 NDFTYEITVNILKD
+163 DFTYEITVNILKD
-177 DNTKTIGDISSL
+177 NNTKTIEDISSL

-260 EDFDSLI
+260 EDFDTLI

-288 DNKKSSAITNLD
+288 DSKKSSAITNLD
-300 VRYVYLMITS
+300 VRYIYLMITA

-335 PEPVAVEEEKIN
+335 PEPVTVEEEKIK
-347 ETKEEKSE
+347 ETKQEKSE
-355 KAEQNTVEVPEKE
+355 KAETVPEEVTEKE
-368 EEKPVEVPEKVAE
+368 EEKPVEAVPQKEKE
-381 IPVGKPETEPEK
+381 IPAEKPETEPEPVK
-393 ETEPVKEE
+393 EEAEKAEEIPETKPEIPVEDVKEE
-401 TEKVEEIPETEPEIQ
+401 TETEGN
-416 TEDVK
+416 
-421 EEATPDEDLPV
+421 LPV

-445 IIPALSKEDEDTN
+445 IIPALSKETEDTN

-489 KINAASDIVPPQHEE
+489 KINAASDITPPQHEE
-504 NVDDKIRNETLE
+504 NVDDKIRNETIE
-516 TVVGDSK
+516 NVVGDSK
-523 PEKLKVEE
+523 PEELKVEE
-531 QPVEDNTDLNELIDG
+531 QPVEDNTDLNELID
-546 SAEIMPK
+546 SSTEITSN
-553 EKPAVNE
+553 ETPAVME

-569 PKNDGNEKISAMR
+569 PQNDGNEKINAMR

>member
-1 MYKIKKVVNVEM
+1 M

-33 MAEPSGE
+33 MAEPSDE
-40 SQDTASATT
+40 SQNTTSAAVSAESES
-49 SVESESSLED
+49 SVESES
-59 EIADG
+59 
-64 ENSDESEIS
+64 SDESEIS
-73 EAESTD
+73 EVESSDKEEISQTESTD
-79 EEITDGAIT
+79 EEIL
-88 EESVVSESSTEK
+88 ESAVSENSAEK
-100 PKKVYYTDYPIPEA
+100 PKKVYYTDYAIPEA
-114 EMYISFPNDMYIL
+114 EMYISFPNDMYVL
-127 TRDIDINSPALEAC
+127 TRDIDINSPALQAC

-152 EETGNYIRAIS
+152 EETGNYVRAIAG
-163 NDFTYEITVNILKD
+163 DFTYEITVNILKD
-177 DNTKTIGDISSL
+177 NNTKTIEDISSL

-260 EDFDSLI
+260 EDFDTLI

-288 DNKKSSAITNLD
+288 DSKKSSAITNLD
-300 VRYVYLMITS
+300 VRYIYLMITA

-335 PEPVAVEEEKIN
+335 PEPVTVEEEKIN
-347 ETKEEKSE
+347 ETKQEKSE
-355 KAEQNTVEVPEKE
+355 KAETVPEEVTEKE
-368 EEKPVEVPEKVAE
+368 EEKPVEAVPEKEEE
-381 IPVGKPETEPEK
+381 IPAEKPETEPEPVK
-393 ETEPVKEE
+393 EEAKKAEEIPETKPEIPVEDVKEE
-401 TEKVEEIPETEPEIQ
+401 TEEN
-416 TEDVK
+416 
-421 EEATPDEDLPV
+421 LPV

-445 IIPALSKEDEDTN
+445 IIPALSKETEDTN

-489 KINAASDIVPPQHEE
+489 KINAASDITPPQHEE
-504 NVDDKIRNETLE
+504 NVDDKIRNETIE
-516 TVVGDSK
+516 NVVGDSK
-523 PEKLKVEE
+523 PEELKVEE
-531 QPVEDNTDLNELIDG
+531 QPVEDNTDLNELID
-546 SAEIMPK
+546 SSTEITSN
-553 EKPAVNE
+553 ETPAVME

-569 PKNDGNEKISAMR
+569 PQNDGNEKISAMR

>member
-1 MYKIKKVVNVEM
+1 M

-33 MAEPSGE
+33 MAEPSDE
-40 SQDTASATT
+40 SQNTTSATVSAESES
-49 SVESESSLED
+49 SVESES
-59 EIADG
+59 
-64 ENSDESEIS
+64 SDESEIS
-73 EAESTD
+73 EVESSDKEEISQTESTD
-79 EEITDGAIT
+79 EEIL
-88 EESVVSESSTEK
+88 ESAVSENSAEK
-100 PKKVYYTDYPIPEA
+100 PKKVYYTDYAIPEA
-114 EMYISFPNDMYIL
+114 EMYISFPNDMYVL
-127 TRDIDINSPALEAC
+127 TRDIDINSPALQAC

-152 EETGNYIRAIS
+152 EETGNYVRAIAG
-163 NDFTYEITVNILKD
+163 DFTYEITVNILKD
-177 DNTKTIGDISSL
+177 NNTKTIEDISSL

-260 EDFDSLI
+260 EDFDTLI

-288 DNKKSSAITNLD
+288 DSKKSSAITNLD
-300 VRYVYLMITS
+300 VRYIYLMITA

-335 PEPVAVEEEKIN
+335 PEPVTVEEEKIN
-347 ETKEEKSE
+347 ETKQEKSE
-355 KAEQNTVEVPEKE
+355 KAETVPEEVTEKE
-368 EEKPVEVPEKVAE
+368 EEKPVEAVPEKEEE
-381 IPVGKPETEPEK
+381 IPAEKPETEPEK
-393 ETEPVKEE
+393 EPEPVKEE
-401 TEKVEEIPETEPEIQ
+401 TEKAEEILETKPEIPV
-416 TEDVK
+416 EDVK
-421 EEATPDEDLPV
+421 EETETEENLPV

-445 IIPALSKEDEDTN
+445 IIPALSKETEDTN

-489 KINAASDIVPPQHEE
+489 KINATSDITPPQHEE
-504 NVDDKIRNETLE
+504 NVDDKIRNETIE
-516 TVVGDSK
+516 NVVGDSK
-523 PEKLKVEE
+523 PEELKVEE
-531 QPVEDNTDLNELIDG
+531 QPVEDNTDLNELID
-546 SAEIMPK
+546 SSTEITSN
-553 EKPAVNE
+553 ETPAVME

-569 PKNDGNEKISAMR
+569 PQNDGNEKISAMR

>member
-1 MYKIKKVVNVEM
+1 M

-33 MAEPSGE
+33 MAEPSDE
-40 SQDTASATT
+40 SQNTTSAAVSAESES
-49 SVESESSLED
+49 SVESES
-59 EIADG
+59 
-64 ENSDESEIS
+64 SDESEIS
-73 EAESTD
+73 EVESSDKEEISQTESTD
-79 EEITDGAIT
+79 EEIL
-88 EESVVSESSTEK
+88 ESAVSENSAEK
-100 PKKVYYTDYPIPEA
+100 PKKVYYTDYAIPEA
-114 EMYISFPNDMYIL
+114 EMYISFPNDMYVL
-127 TRDIDINSPALEAC
+127 TRDIDINSPALQAC

-152 EETGNYIRAIS
+152 EETGNYVRAIAG
-163 NDFTYEITVNILKD
+163 DFTYEITVNILKD
-177 DNTKTIGDISSL
+177 NNTKTIEDISSL

-260 EDFDSLI
+260 EDFDTLI

-288 DNKKSSAITNLD
+288 DSKKSSAITNLD
-300 VRYVYLMITS
+300 VRYIYLMITA

-335 PEPVAVEEEKIN
+335 PEPVTVEEEKIN
-347 ETKEEKSE
+347 ETKQEKSE
-355 KAEQNTVEVPEKE
+355 KAETVPEEVTEKE
-368 EEKPVEVPEKVAE
+368 EEKPVEAVPEKEKE
-381 IPVGKPETEPEK
+381 IPAEKPETEPEK
-393 ETEPVKEE
+393 EPEPVKEE
-401 TEKVEEIPETEPEIQ
+401 TEKAEEIPETKPEIPV
-416 TEDVK
+416 EDVK
-421 EEATPDEDLPV
+421 EETETEENLPV

-445 IIPALSKEDEDTN
+445 IIPALSKETEDTN

-489 KINAASDIVPPQHEE
+489 KINAASDITPPQHEE
-504 NVDDKIRNETLE
+504 NVDDKIRNETIE
-516 TVVGDSK
+516 NVVGDSK
-523 PEKLKVEE
+523 PEELKVEE
-531 QPVEDNTDLNELIDG
+531 QPVEDNTDLNELID
-546 SAEIMPK
+546 SSTEITSN
-553 EKPAVNE
+553 ETPAVME

-569 PKNDGNEKISAMR
+569 PQNDGNEKISAMR

-621 GSIKIGANNGE
+621 SSIKIGANNGE

>member
-1 MYKIKKVVNVEM
+1 M

-33 MAEPSGE
+33 MAEPSDE
-40 SQDTASATT
+40 SQNTTSATVSAESES
-49 SVESESSLED
+49 SVESES
-59 EIADG
+59 
-64 ENSDESEIS
+64 SDESEIS
-73 EAESTD
+73 EVESSDKEEISQTESTD
-79 EEITDGAIT
+79 EEIL
-88 EESVVSESSTEK
+88 ESAVSENSAEK
-100 PKKVYYTDYPIPEA
+100 PKKVYYTDYAIPEA
-114 EMYISFPNDMYIL
+114 EMYISFPNDMYVL
-127 TRDIDINSPALEAC
+127 TRDIDINSPALQAC

-152 EETGNYIRAIS
+152 EETGNYVRAIAG
-163 NDFTYEITVNILKD
+163 DFTYEITVNILKD
-177 DNTKTIGDISSL
+177 NNTKTIEDISSL

-260 EDFDSLI
+260 EDFDTLI

-288 DNKKSSAITNLD
+288 DSKKSSAITNLD
-300 VRYVYLMITS
+300 VRYIYLMITA

-335 PEPVAVEEEKIN
+335 PEPVTVEEEKIN
-347 ETKEEKSE
+347 ETKQEKSE
-355 KAEQNTVEVPEKE
+355 KAETVPEEVTEKE
-368 EEKPVEVPEKVAE
+368 EEKPVEDVPEKEEE
-381 IPVGKPETEPEK
+381 IPAEKPETEPEPVK
-393 ETEPVKEE
+393 EEAEKAEEIPETKPEIPVEDVKEE
-401 TEKVEEIPETEPEIQ
+401 TETEEN
-416 TEDVK
+416 
-421 EEATPDEDLPV
+421 LPV

-445 IIPALSKEDEDTN
+445 IIPALSKETEDTN

-489 KINAASDIVPPQHEE
+489 KINATSDITPPQHEE
-504 NVDDKIRNETLE
+504 NVDDKIRNETIE
-516 TVVGDSK
+516 NVVGDSK
-523 PEKLKVEE
+523 PEELKVEE
-531 QPVEDNTDLNELIDG
+531 QPVEDNTDLNELID
-546 SAEIMPK
+546 SSTEITSN
-553 EKPAVNE
+553 ETPAVME

-569 PKNDGNEKISAMR
+569 PQNDGNEKISAMR

>member
-1 MYKIKKVVNVEM
+1 M

-33 MAEPSGE
+33 MAEPSDE
-40 SQDTASATT
+40 SQNTTSATVSAESES
-49 SVESESSLED
+49 SVESES
-59 EIADG
+59 
-64 ENSDESEIS
+64 SDESEIS
-73 EAESTD
+73 EVESSDKEEISQTESTD
-79 EEITDGAIT
+79 EEIL
-88 EESVVSESSTEK
+88 ESAVSENSAEK
-100 PKKVYYTDYPIPEA
+100 PKKVYYTDYAIPEA
-114 EMYISFPNDMYIL
+114 EMYISFPNDMYVL
-127 TRDIDINSPALEAC
+127 TRDIDVNSPALQAC

-152 EETGNYIRAIS
+152 EETGNYVRAIAG
-163 NDFTYEITVNILKD
+163 DFTYEITVNILKD
-177 DNTKTIGDISSL
+177 NNTKTIEDISSL

-260 EDFDSLI
+260 EDFDTLI

-288 DNKKSSAITNLD
+288 DSKKSSAITNLD
-300 VRYVYLMITS
+300 VRYIYLMITA

-335 PEPVAVEEEKIN
+335 PEPVTVEEEKIN
-347 ETKEEKSE
+347 ETKQEKSE
-355 KAEQNTVEVPEKE
+355 KAETVPEEVTEKE
-368 EEKPVEVPEKVAE
+368 EEKPVEDVPEKEEE
-381 IPVGKPETEPEK
+381 IPAEKPETEPEPVK
-393 ETEPVKEE
+393 EEAEKAEEIPETKPEIPVEDVKEE
-401 TEKVEEIPETEPEIQ
+401 TETEEN
-416 TEDVK
+416 
-421 EEATPDEDLPV
+421 LPV

-445 IIPALSKEDEDTN
+445 IIPALSKETEDTN

-489 KINAASDIVPPQHEE
+489 KINAASDITPPQHEE
-504 NVDDKIRNETLE
+504 NVDDKIRNETIE
-516 TVVGDSK
+516 NVVGDSK
-523 PEKLKVEE
+523 PEELKVEE
-531 QPVEDNTDLNELIDG
+531 QPVEDNTDLNELID
-546 SAEIMPK
+546 SSTEITSN
-553 EKPAVNE
+553 ETPAVME

-569 PKNDGNEKISAMR
+569 PQNDGNEKISAMR

>member
-1 MYKIKKVVNVEM
+1 M

-33 MAEPSGE
+33 MAEPSDE
-40 SQDTASATT
+40 SQNTTSATVSAESES
-49 SVESESSLED
+49 SVESES
-59 EIADG
+59 
-64 ENSDESEIS
+64 SDESEIS
-73 EAESTD
+73 EVESSDKEEIFQTESTD
-79 EEITDGAIT
+79 EEIL
-88 EESVVSESSTEK
+88 ESAVSENSAEK
-100 PKKVYYTDYPIPEA
+100 PKKVYYTDYAIPEA
-114 EMYISFPNDMYIL
+114 EMYISFPNDMYVL
-127 TRDIDINSPALEAC
+127 TRDIDINSPALQAC

-152 EETGNYIRAIS
+152 EETGNYVRAIAG
-163 NDFTYEITVNILKD
+163 DFTYEITVNILKD
-177 DNTKTIGDISSL
+177 NNTKTIEDISSL

-231 TKIAGVQKYTIAKG
+231 TKIAGVQKYTSAKG

-260 EDFDSLI
+260 EDFDTLI

-288 DNKKSSAITNLD
+288 DSKKSSAITNLD
-300 VRYVYLMITS
+300 VRYIYLMITA

-335 PEPVAVEEEKIN
+335 PEPVTVEEEKIN
-347 ETKEEKSE
+347 ETKQEKSE
-355 KAEQNTVEVPEKE
+355 KAETVPEEVTEKE
-368 EEKPVEVPEKVAE
+368 EEKPVEAVPEKEEE
-381 IPVGKPETEPEK
+381 IPAEKPETEPEPVK
-393 ETEPVKEE
+393 EEAEKAEEIPETKPEIPVEDVKEE
-401 TEKVEEIPETEPEIQ
+401 TETEEN
-416 TEDVK
+416 
-421 EEATPDEDLPV
+421 LPV

-445 IIPALSKEDEDTN
+445 IIPALSKETEDTN

-489 KINAASDIVPPQHEE
+489 KINATSDITPPQHEE
-504 NVDDKIRNETLE
+504 NVDDKIRNETIE
-516 TVVGDSK
+516 NVVGDSK
-523 PEKLKVEE
+523 PEELKVEE

-546 SAEIMPK
+546 STEITSN
-553 EKPAVNE
+553 ETPAVME

-569 PKNDGNEKISAMR
+569 PQNDGNEKISAMR